1 MIIWIASYPKS
12 GNTWIRSALVS
23 YFFTKDGIFN
33 FRDLSRIPDYPSK
46 VFLNKKTELNNLK
59 DGDIYK
65 YWDSSQKEI
74 LNKKRAKFL
83 KTHNILGSVEGLPFT
98 KKEYT
103 LGVIHIIRDPRNVI
117 TSIKNHLDFESYE
130 KAFEYMR
137 SEDAFIKG
145 DDSARFSYLGSWRS
159 HYTSWMTSQS
169 LKRITVKYEEMEN
182 DPDITFRRVISFVNK
197 ICGFDEKINET
208 KLKNSMK
215 STSFENLEKGEKE
228 GKFEE
233 NVFNANKT
241 HIKFFFMGPKNKWKN
256 VLPKDIKDKV
266 NDYFKSDLKVLK
278 YKIE

>member
-1 MIIWIASYPKS
+1 
-12 GNTWIRSALVS
+12 
-23 YFFTKDGIFN
+23 
-33 FRDLSRIPDYPSK
+33 
-46 VFLNKKTELNNLK
+46 
-59 DGDIYK
+59 
-65 YWDSSQKEI
+65 
-74 LNKKRAKFL
+74 
-83 KTHNILGSVEGLPFT
+83 
-98 KKEYT
+98 
-103 LGVIHIIRDPRNVI
+103 
-117 TSIKNHLDFESYE
+117 
-130 KAFEYMR
+130 
-137 SEDAFIKG
+137 
-145 DDSARFSYLGSWRS
+145 
-159 HYTSWMTSQS
+159 MTSQS